1 MNVKFLKVDMEISVT
16 TGELESFM
24 KDIRLTMS
32 DDEKNWVSEARQHA
46 ETVTNCALSMLGE
59 SLGRAS
65 AYSKNPMKSEV
76 FIDLE
81 SKTVSGCLYHEL
93 IKAADNHFGWSPEL
107 IAHIKADSKDFQQR
121 LSERCI
127 TSRGNTMLA
136 MSAKKVKTMVSSVG
150 IKAAGNRDCGNRRA
164 V

>member
-1 MNVKFLKVDMEISVT
+1 
-16 TGELESFM
+16 M

-121 LSERCI
+121 LSETLYYLTREYY
-127 TSRGNTMLA
+127 
-136 MSAKKVKTMVSSVG
+136 VG
-150 IKAAGNRDCGNRRA
+150 DVGEEGEDYGIFRRY
-164 V
+164 